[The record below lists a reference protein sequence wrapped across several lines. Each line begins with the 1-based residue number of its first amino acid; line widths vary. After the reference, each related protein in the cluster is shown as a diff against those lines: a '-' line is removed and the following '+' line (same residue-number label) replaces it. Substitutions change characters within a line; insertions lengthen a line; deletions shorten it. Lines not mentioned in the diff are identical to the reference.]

1 MNNFIDFQGI
11 RIRLDTITHYYAD
24 DNRIIIEL
32 NNLNFI
38 QTHWDT
44 EVEVDAA
51 LQLLDSVI

>member
-24 DNRIIIEL
+24 DNLIIIEL
-32 NNLNFI
+32 KNLSFI
-38 QTHWDT
+38 KTHWNT
-44 EVEVDAA
+44 LNEVDAA